1 MRRSRRV
8 STTGRCATAILAIVG
23 ALAGPVAAQ
32 TADASAEDVGDSL
45 LDASATASQLSSS
58 ASSASGDARAEEAF
72 REMAG
77 EGAILLSATG
87 NALRSGGVEQ
97 ARALHRRLRELAIRA
112 RRLAEQADI
121 EIDPASADE
130 LADALDALG
139 RLLHPE
145 EHAQTAASD

>member
-1 MRRSRRV
+1 MRRWRRV
-8 STTGRCATAILAIVG
+8 STRGWFAAAILAV
-23 ALAGPVAAQ
+23 AGSAAAQ
-32 TADASAEDVGDSL
+32 TAELSADAVGDGL
-45 LDASATASQLSSS
+45 LDASATASQLSVS
-58 ASSASGDARAEEAF
+58 ASSASGDARAQEAF

-87 NALRSGGVEQ
+87 SALRSGDVEQ

-112 RRLAEQADI
+112 RRLAEQSDI